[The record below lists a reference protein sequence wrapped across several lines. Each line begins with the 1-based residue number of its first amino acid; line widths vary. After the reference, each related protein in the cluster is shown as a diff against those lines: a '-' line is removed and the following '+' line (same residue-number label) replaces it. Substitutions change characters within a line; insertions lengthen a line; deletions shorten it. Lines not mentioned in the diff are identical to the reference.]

1 MAFVIEFMTMY
12 LIMIMLKGDL
22 SRSLSLYQSSSIHIH
37 HERRSSDLWFDERL
51 DSCMRLALVVV
62 VVHVRFR
69 FEHCAGYERVTLRPR
84 IIVRLVRTCL
94 FNVSFTVLRFPL
106 GHAVK

>member
-1 MAFVIEFMTMY
+1 MQEVFRGQRGFISTVCMAFAIEYIIMY

-37 HERRSSDLWFDERL
+37 HERRSSDLRFDKRL

-62 VVHVRFR
+62 VVHVRF
-69 FEHCAGYERVTLRPR
+69 
-84 IIVRLVRTCL
+84 
-94 FNVSFTVLRFPL
+94 
-106 GHAVK
+106 